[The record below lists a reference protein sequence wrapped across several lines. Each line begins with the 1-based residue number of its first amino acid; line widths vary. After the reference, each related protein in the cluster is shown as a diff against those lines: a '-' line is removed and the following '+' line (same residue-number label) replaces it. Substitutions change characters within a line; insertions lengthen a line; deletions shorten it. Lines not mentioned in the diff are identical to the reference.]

1 MNLENLKYWAN
12 LPVSKRYNIV
22 IAMIVIT
29 LCSVI
34 VHYEKKVILKDEE
47 HRDSVNSIISRYT
60 AREAALEAKLE
71 ICNQNYLLYLQK
83 SEAEYRELLFQAK
96 RLKEKIE
103 HEDVK

>member
-12 LPVSKRYNIV
+12 LPLPKRYNIV
-22 IAMIVIT
+22 IAMIVMT

-34 VHYEKKVILKDEE
+34 IHYEKKVVAQNEQHKDAIN
-47 HRDSVNSIISRYT
+47 RIVNRYI
-60 AREAALEAKLE
+60 ARETALEAKLD

-96 RLKEKIE
+96 KLKEKIE
-103 HEDVK
+103 DENIK